1 MKNGNIGYLYYK
13 KYYEEY
19 FEKGFHKK
27 ENNGDIKKQIEECF
41 NKINKEI
48 LESSNIDS
56 INDNLNKLISNKSS
70 IKLDKPVELFY
81 LKTTYPGVLL
91 GSGYKHSIN
100 KIGEFKLGFE
110 FDYTTG
116 LPIINGSSIKGVLRS
131 VFGFKNDS
139 MIKEKKEYIKEIM
152 VELNIQYSD
161 DDFEK
166 IALEIFEGK
175 SDDINIPI
183 SYRDI
188 FFEAVIDMEE
198 TKRIF
203 ENKKNEKGQI
213 LGEDFITPH
222 FENPLKNPEPLKF
235 IKVMP
240 NIVWRFQ
247 FNLKDYFYY
256 VDPKDKKKKKKLYLI
271 LASDKKRLFEKI
283 IMDFGIGAKTN
294 VGYGALVKYELKNE
308 NNRDTEK
315 DSIDNSKNN
324 SNKTNNK
331 KNYNDGNANKRNS
344 KDINNSNYSLNN
356 SLALELEKF
365 KEKYNYD

>member
-56 INDNLNKLISNKSS
+56 IKDDLNKLISNESYNRLNKTIES
-70 IKLDKPVELFY
+70 FN

-116 LPIINGSSIKGVLRS
+116 LPIINGSSIKGILRS
-131 VFGFKNDS
+131 VFGFKNDP

-152 VELNIQYSD
+152 LELNVQYSD

-198 TKRIF
+198 TKKIF
-203 ENKKNEKGQI
+203 QSKKNEERQI

-222 FENPLKNPEPLKF
+222 FINPLKNPKPLKF

-247 FNLKDYFYY
+247 FNLKDHFYY
-256 VDPKDKKKKKKLYLI
+256 IDEKDKKKKKKSYLI
-271 LASDKKRLFEKI
+271 SSSDKKRLFERI

-294 VGYGALVKYELKNE
+294 VGYGSLVKY
-308 NNRDTEK
+308 
-315 DSIDNSKNN
+315 DSKSEDNYK
-324 SNKTNNK
+324 SNTNTIKT
-331 KNYNDGNANKRNS
+331 
-344 KDINNSNYSLNN
+344 L
-356 SLALELEKF
+356 
-365 KEKYNYD
+365 